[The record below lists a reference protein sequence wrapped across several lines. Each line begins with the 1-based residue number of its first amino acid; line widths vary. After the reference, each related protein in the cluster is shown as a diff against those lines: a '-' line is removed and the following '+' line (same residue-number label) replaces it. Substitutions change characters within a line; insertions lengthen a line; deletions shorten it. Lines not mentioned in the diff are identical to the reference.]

1 MLLSKSVSKHLP
13 PSSSSSSSRFHFLI
27 QHSSCVLSPGLFWC
41 IHTKRET
48 TRKLGRHRKIMTLL
62 RSEVLRNNRGVK
74 IFNTADYNRFVC
86 DPEWTLHELT
96 YVSQIMYHT
105 DICKKKKWGLAIS
118 RHITCLLPGFHNGT
132 GVKLPIQWPQ
142 CESAFT
148 ATGYFWQIQQHFNM
162 IPKDTFKETS
172 WQFPAK
178 FVAKKLDIFDTMLE
192 NLHLC
197 LCRLK
202 TLSQRTPWDSSS
214 NVCGDQNRHFNQ
226 KIKMFSRP

>member
-1 MLLSKSVSKHLP
+1 MLLSKRVSKHLP
-13 PSSSSSSSRFHFLI
+13 PSSSSSSSSRFHFLI
-27 QHSSCVLSPGLFWC
+27 QRSSCVLSVGLFWC

-62 RSEVLRNNRGVK
+62 RSEVLRNKRGVK
-74 IFNTADYNRFVC
+74 IFNTTDYNRFVC

-96 YVSQIMYHT
+96 YVSQTTYRT
-105 DICKKKKWGLAIS
+105 GICKKWGLVIS
-118 RHITCLLPGFHNGT
+118 HHITCLLPGFHNGT
-132 GVKLPIQWPQ
+132 SIWLPIQWPQ

-148 ATGYFWQIQQHFNM
+148 TTGYFWQIQQHFNM

-178 FVAKKLDIFDTMLE
+178 FVAKKKMDIFDRMLE
-192 NLHLC
+192 KMHLC

-202 TLSQRTPWDSSS
+202 TLSQRIPWDSSS
-214 NVCGDQNRHFNQ
+214 HVCGNQNRHFNQ
-226 KIKMFSRP
+226 KIKMFSKP

>member
-96 YVSQIMYHT
+96 YVSQATYHT
-105 DICKKKKWGLAIS
+105 DICKKSEGSQYHVTLHVYYLVFIMGPAS
-118 RHITCLLPGFHNGT
+118 SCQSSGHSARLHLL
-132 GVKLPIQWPQ
+132 L
-142 CESAFT
+142 
-148 ATGYFWQIQQHFNM
+148 
-162 IPKDTFKETS
+162 
-172 WQFPAK
+172 
-178 FVAKKLDIFDTMLE
+178 LDIFDKYNSISTWYQRILLRRPRD
-192 NLHLC
+192 NFQPSLWQKNWIFLTG
-197 LCRLK
+197 CRK
-202 TLSQRTPWDSSS
+202 ICIC
-214 NVCGDQNRHFNQ
+214 VCAA
-226 KIKMFSRP
+226 